1 MKRRYTCDDLG
12 GSPIGECRDFY
23 PSLTTAQMSGGRG
36 ENEEKYL
43 AFQEKCAESAE
54 AETAYYAEQGC
65 KRRAHRMLPGGRS
78 ATRYGSPDSLQ
89 TARSGLS
96 YPQRLERLE
105 TSLRHRT
112 QPVRPAPARAEVVP
126 IGATRVR
133 EVEELLTKASL
144 GENQDQLSPR
154 AYQEKAL
161 PALRRMVRR
170 GLIDPARLDKFSNRA
185 DKGERV
191 SLTFAGKVGEPA
203 SGLATRIGE
212 KIFAFNAR
220 LSNTLTS
227 GSRKKEPFSVAPDLV
242 GGAQLILKTDR
253 GVKAD
258 FPVEARIIAVNGN
271 RAPFAELQRRAA
283 NFRVPPGREAAAPYA
298 IALLLFFFKAVSDN
312 ADAKGRV
319 RLTIVGYDNQ
329 PYTLPPVSLK
339 GLQHS
344 DVVQASD
351 PKRKSYYT
359 FRNLSKREVAEYL
372 LGLRPRTVQRKKRRG
387 RYLTPL
393 AKDNPVAKPSFLD
406 IDQYTDL
413 EPGQMRPVAGNP
425 RYCVY
430 RKIVKKPV
438 PREQEFVVT
447 TCSRARSWQK
457 LNQVNQVARRI
468 VDAEET
474 EALNLMEAPMA
485 RSRRNRARKNGLA
498 SFDPLAEL
506 MKEFGDSARLGARIR
521 HGAPDF
527 DAPTAHGA
535 DPYGLSD
542 GPYGA
547 RSSVP
552 TNRRNPRKSRSTKKR
567 APTAWNREFGRLAKE
582 ASAYQAA
589 RGCSLK
595 EAWAAVRGG
604 QRAAANPK
612 ERHGYHSTG
621 PFTMD
626 YESPYEQV
634 RGAYEGTPAPNRR
647 NPGYRSMKGAQLEAL
662 ANRGD
667 ARAAKEMRRRKAK
680 RNRR

>member
-387 RYLTPL
+387 RP
-393 AKDNPVAKPSFLD
+393 PRERQPSGQAFL
-406 IDQYTDL
+406 
-413 EPGQMRPVAGNP
+413 PRHRPV
-425 RYCVY
+425 
-430 RKIVKKPV
+430 
-438 PREQEFVVT
+438 
-447 TCSRARSWQK
+447 
-457 LNQVNQVARRI
+457 
-468 VDAEET
+468 
-474 EALNLMEAPMA
+474 
-485 RSRRNRARKNGLA
+485 
-498 SFDPLAEL
+498 
-506 MKEFGDSARLGARIR
+506 
-521 HGAPDF
+521 HGP
-527 DAPTAHGA
+527 
-535 DPYGLSD
+535 
-542 GPYGA
+542 GA
-547 RSSVP
+547 RSDAACCGESSVLRLP
-552 TNRRNPRKSRSTKKR
+552 QDREKACPSRAGVRRDDLLPRPQLAEAQPSQSSGSSDRRRRGDRSPQPDGGPHGPLSPKPRPQER
-567 APTAWNREFGRLAKE
+567 ACFLRPPRRADEG
-582 ASAYQAA
+582 
-589 RGCSLK
+589 
-595 EAWAAVRGG
+595 VRGL
-604 QRAAANPK
+604 RPTRREDPARRSRLRRP
-612 ERHGYHSTG
+612 HGTW
-621 PFTMD
+621 
-626 YESPYEQV
+626 
-634 RGAYEGTPAPNRR
+634 RR
-647 NPGYRSMKGAQLEAL
+647 SLRPQ
-662 ANRGD
+662 
-667 ARAAKEMRRRKAK
+667 
-680 RNRR
+680 